1 MFGMDAMVDQ
11 AGRVWLLELN
21 CDPDLKVFDDRFN
34 HVAKVREHLPP
45 PSRTLLTCRHPSPC
59 LYRPLCAAPFLSI
72 VATVED
78 KSGT

>member
-21 CDPDLKVFDDRFN
+21 CDPDLKVFDHRFN

-45 PSRTLLTCRHPSPC
+45 PSRTLLHLP
-59 LYRPLCAAPFLSI
+59 RPISLSLPPPLRG
-72 VATVED
+72 
-78 KSGT
+78 SLPRNSRNS

>member
-21 CDPDLKVFDDRFN
+21 CDPDLKVFDHRFN
-34 HVAKVREHLPP
+34 HVAKVREHYPHLPALSCTCRSPP
-45 PSRTLLTCRHPSPC
+45 PC
-59 LYRPLCAAPFLSI
+59 LSRPLCAAPFHS
-72 VATVED
+72 TVEE

>member
-21 CDPDLKVFDDRFN
+21 CDPDLKVFDHRFN

-45 PSRTLLTCRHPSPC
+45 PSRTLLHISLSLPP
-59 LYRPLCAAPFLSI
+59 PLRGSLPRNSRN
-72 VATVED
+72 
-78 KSGT
+78 S